1 MKKFLSTA
9 LIGTA
14 LIAGSMS
21 VQAQSFPGGEGPG
34 PKYMNA
40 GTVQTMV
47 MKMKRENGSKTGVA
61 IYGKLNNN
69 GVSFG
74 NRNESG
80 IGFGSGGRGV
90 NIGKGDARNALKAL
104 GISSSKTDLSGA
116 VMLVVSSKNGKTSF
130 EAQCQRSVMLDMKG
144 ASCGKLVVAK
154 KYKQAQQSLM
164 GKVVKVELASDVNS
178 GHSGPGG
185 RR

>member
-74 NRNESG
+74 N
-80 IGFGSGGRGV
+80 
-90 NIGKGDARNALKAL
+90 
-104 GISSSKTDLSGA
+104 
-116 VMLVVSSKNGKTSF
+116 
-130 EAQCQRSVMLDMKG
+130 
-144 ASCGKLVVAK
+144 
-154 KYKQAQQSLM
+154 
-164 GKVVKVELASDVNS
+164 
-178 GHSGPGG
+178 
-185 RR
+185 